1 MAVTRGKPGT
11 PVMRKVQR
19 YYEPPPGTHLCEISQ
34 GGVVYRHYYPVSQ
47 SPSAAALLLAKY
59 VSNGDPIEV
68 EWTTHDTKRVVRATI
83 VFTDKVDFVRV
94 ILPGGEL
101 CHQCGGSSGPG
112 GRPYVGCE
120 RCGGSGIEP
129 VP

>member
-1 MAVTRGKPGT
+1 MT
-11 PVMRKVQR
+11 PKRERR

-34 GGVVYRHYYPVSQ
+34 GGVVYRRYEPVSL
-47 SPSAAALLLAKY
+47 SALEAARRLARD
-59 VSNGDPIEV
+59 VSNGEAIEV
-68 EWTTHDTKRVVRATI
+68 EWTAIDTKRVVRAVI

-101 CHQCGGSSGPG
+101 CHKCGGEDGPG
-112 GRPYVGCE
+112 GRPNVGCE
-120 RCGGSGIEP
+120 RCGGTGMEP